1 MALESLP
8 APVAAAG
15 VVPAA
20 PRARKSRGSLPGFG
34 LSLGVTVT
42 YLTLIVLI
50 PLAGLAW
57 KTTSLS
63 GRELLDAVLSPRAL
77 AAYRLSFGAAAT
89 AAAVNAVF
97 GLMLAWVLAR
107 YRFFG
112 HGLIDAMV
120 DLPFALPTAVAGI
133 ALTALFSPN
142 GWIGRFLEPHAVNQA
157 LAPAAV

>member
-34 LSLGVTVT
+34 LSLGVTVS
-42 YLTLIVLI
+42 YLTLLVLI

-77 AAYRLSFGAAAT
+77 AAYRLSFGAAA
-89 AAAVNAVF
+89 AAATVNAVF
-97 GLMLAWVLAR
+97 GLILAWVLGR
-107 YRFFG
+107 SRFFG
-112 HGLIDAMV
+112 PGLIDAMCGI
-120 DLPFALPTAVAGI
+120 PFSRPTRGAG
-133 ALTALFSPN
+133 
-142 GWIGRFLEPHAVNQA
+142 GR
-157 LAPAAV
+157 

>member
-34 LSLGVTVT
+34 LSLGVTVS
-42 YLTLIVLI
+42 YLTLLVLI

-57 KTTSLS
+57 KTPSLS

-77 AAYRLSFGAAAT
+77 AAYRLSFGAAA
-89 AAAVNAVF
+89 AAATVNAVV

-112 HGLIDAMV
+112 HGLIDARV
-120 DLPFALPTAVAGI
+120 DLPFALPTAVGGL
-133 ALTALFSPN
+133 ALTELVCPDSSV
-142 GWIGRFLEPHAVNQA
+142 GRV
-157 LAPAAV
+157 